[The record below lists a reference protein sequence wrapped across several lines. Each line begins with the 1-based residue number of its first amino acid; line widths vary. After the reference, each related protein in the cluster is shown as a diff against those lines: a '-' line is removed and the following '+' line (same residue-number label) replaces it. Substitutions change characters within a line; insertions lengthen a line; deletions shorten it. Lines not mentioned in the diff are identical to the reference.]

1 MMFHPRIKNREAQN
15 VVVVSSRP
23 TLARYMLYLGN
34 VPPVLALRND
44 TGPTSVADRPP
55 YIDGRSAKDVSISVP
70 SLCEG
75 PLLVQ
80 QWKYSAI
87 QIMTFYLISIIRHV
101 SMHGQFCKQPDQN
114 IVVEITHL
122 KTLSRSVISPR
133 VVHFSTKLSKREKDV

>member
-44 TGPTSVADRPP
+44 TGPTSVADRPS
-55 YIDGRSAKDVSISVP
+55 YIDGMSAKDVSISVP

-80 QWKYSAI
+80 Q
-87 QIMTFYLISIIRHV
+87 
-101 SMHGQFCKQPDQN
+101 
-114 IVVEITHL
+114 
-122 KTLSRSVISPR
+122 
-133 VVHFSTKLSKREKDV
+133 